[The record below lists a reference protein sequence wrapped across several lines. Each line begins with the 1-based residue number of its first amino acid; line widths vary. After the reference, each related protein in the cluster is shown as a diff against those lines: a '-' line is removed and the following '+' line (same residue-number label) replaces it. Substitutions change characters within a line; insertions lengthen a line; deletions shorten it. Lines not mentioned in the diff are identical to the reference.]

1 MVINMKEHLLAL
13 RGRDAVNNVVI
24 LPLGSL
30 ENHGVLPLGTDTLIA
45 SCVAERAVLGAS
57 CPGVLVAPLIP
68 YTVSIEHTI
77 PRVTAEPDT
86 FIRYL
91 VEVSRSLLEWSKGL
105 VLAVFHGGVYPVAYM
120 AARRLR
126 VEGLNVAV
134 FNSWDRVT
142 SYLEKRYGVRVGLMH
157 ADPVEASLL
166 LACGYSMGVKEAGKE
181 DVINALK
188 TSKQR
193 EPRHAPWVHRDVPS
207 LYPSEEVTGSKELGR
222 ELLDFLAQELAD
234 YTCSLAGRDS

>member
-1 MVINMKEHLLAL
+1 MKEHLLAL
-13 RGRDAVNNVVI
+13 RGRDSAGRIVI

-45 SCVAERAVLGAS
+45 SCVAERAVLDTS
-57 CPGVLVAPLIP
+57 CPDVLVAPVIQ
-68 YTVSIEHTI
+68 YTISIEHSI

-86 FIRYL
+86 FTRYL

-105 VLAVFHGGVYPVAYM
+105 VLAVFHGGVYPVTYM
-120 AARRLR
+120 AARMLR
-126 VEGLNVAV
+126 AEGFDVAV
-134 FNSWDRVT
+134 FNSWDRVI
-142 SYLEKRYGVRVGLMH
+142 SYLEKRYGTRIGLVH

-166 LACGYSMGVKEAGKE
+166 LACGYSVGVREAGKE

-193 EPRHAPWVHRDVPS
+193 EPRHTPWVHRDVPG
-207 LYPSEEVTGSKELGR
+207 LYPSEEVIGSRELGE

-234 YTCSLAGRDS
+234 YTCSLARQDS

>member
-1 MVINMKEHLLAL
+1 MNMKGYLLAL
-13 RGRDAVNNVVI
+13 RGRDSVGNVVI

-45 SCVAERAVLGAS
+45 SCVSERAALDAS
-57 CPGVLVAPLIP
+57 CPDVLVAPVIP
-68 YTVSIEHTI
+68 YTVSIEHGI

-86 FIRYL
+86 FTRYL

-120 AARRLR
+120 AARKLR
-126 VEGLNVAV
+126 AEGFNIAV
-134 FNSWDRVT
+134 FNSWDTVT
-142 SYLEKRYGVRVGLMH
+142 SYLEKRYGTRVGLVH

-166 LACGYSMGVKEAGKE
+166 LACGYSVGAREAGKE
-181 DVINALK
+181 DVIDALK

-193 EPRHAPWVHRDVPS
+193 EHRHVPWVHRDVPS
-207 LYPSEEVTGSKELGR
+207 LYPDKEVVGSKELGR
-222 ELLDFLAQELAD
+222 ELLGFLAQELAD
-234 YTCSLAGRDS
+234 YTCSLARQDS